1 MRPPPPMRHLPLLF
15 LTLGG
20 AGVAATLLAAPP
32 VPTPTDNPQTPEK
45 VALGRQ
51 LFFDPILSRDR
62 TVSCASCHD
71 PKRAFSTPD
80 PITPGVAGRLGTRN
94 AISLLNVAYRKALTW
109 NGASPHLETQAMI
122 PLLDHNELDLTEADL
137 RDRLNSDA
145 TYAAAFQQVFGSPP
159 TVQNTVRA
167 LAAFQRTLVSYAS
180 AYDRY
185 QAGDASAFT
194 PAQVRG
200 QDLFFG
206 KAECFHCHTG
216 RDFTDGR
223 PHNDALQLFNADAG
237 VAVLTSKDADVGKFI
252 TPSLRNVAL
261 TSPYLHDGSVKTLRA
276 VVEAYNRG
284 GEPNPNADPL
294 IRPLGLS
301 DREVSDLV
309 AFLQG
314 LSDFT
319 AAKNPAF
326 QAPVEVHR

>member
-1 MRPPPPMRHLPLLF
+1 MLLV
-15 LTLGG
+15 LGG
-20 AGVAATLLAAPP
+20 AGVAASFVAVSPP
-32 VPTPTDNPQTPEK
+32 VRRPADNPQSPAK

-62 TVSCASCHD
+62 TVSCSSCHD
-71 PKRAFSTPD
+71 PRRAFASSD
-80 PITPGVAGRLGTRN
+80 PVTPGAGGRLGARN
-94 AISLLNVAYRKALTW
+94 AISLLNAAYRAKLTW
-109 NGASPHLETQAMI
+109 NGAASSLETQAMI
-122 PLLDHNELDLTEADL
+122 PLLDHNELDLTESEL
-137 RDRLNSDA
+137 RERLREHPG
-145 TYAAAFQQVFGSPP
+145 YAAQFQAVFGEPP

-185 QAGDASAFT
+185 QAGDLSAFT
-194 PAQVRG
+194 AAQVRG

-216 RDFTDGR
+216 RDFSDGL
-223 PHNDALQLFNADAG
+223 PHNNALQLFNRDTG
-237 VAVLTSKDADVGKFI
+237 LAVLTDQDSDVGKFI

-261 TSPYLHDGSVKTLRA
+261 TAPYLHDGSVPTLHA

-301 DREVSDLV
+301 AREVSDLV

-319 AAKNPAF
+319 VARNPAF
-326 QAPVEVHR
+326 QHPQETP